1 VKTKAKNIKLNSIFS
16 KVTGSIRTKL
26 IFGFLVPVVFIVI
39 LGISAYISSSKAI
52 TQIFTDATIASIDK
66 TGEYFGL
73 ILQNIED
80 KAVSLTFDVQIRD
93 YYSGKYAG
101 DILAEGNAYK
111 AARSQVSTIATSDRY
126 IENIFIIP
134 NTGKPITSFGS
145 FDDNFDP
152 YSAFIETEEAKVI
165 NEHPNVNLWLG
176 YHDFIDEHLD
186 VTKDKYAITLVKPL
200 YNSSSKQIGYI
211 FMDVTMNV
219 ISEAMSTLNLPEN
232 SYIAFISQDGRE
244 ITPDGIAKEAHFTGL
259 KEYQDIHSSPEANN
273 HLTIDYNNQDYE
285 LIYSKVGN
293 SGAVVC
299 AMIPSSYLR
308 DQAGSIMKVTIF
320 LVSLAVI
327 LAVAIGIFIA
337 YGFDKA
343 IKTMISTL
351 SSASKGNLTA
361 AIDKIR
367 NDEFGVLSLSI
378 NEMIANLKAIIDKA
392 TKVGQ
397 TVVESARKVS
407 ENSEFLLTSSKNI
420 TLAISEIQQGNV
432 QQAEDTQRCLK
443 LSDDLANQI
452 NNVHDN
458 TLAIEQIAETTRS
471 IVKDGI
477 NVIEELTK
485 AANESLRVTNET
497 IRDISELERESKVIT
512 EIIAVINEIAA
523 QTNLLSL
530 NASIEAARAGE
541 AGRGFAVVADE
552 IRNLS
557 GRSVAAAQEIEEII
571 KNIIVKTQTT
581 VNTVKQA
588 EVISQNTEA
597 RLNNVVKLFDNINLY
612 VDDLANKLEKIAGS
626 IGEINQSKVHT
637 LNAIESISAVAEEI
651 SASSQEVDATAQEQL
666 EAVTRLNEAVKALNQ
681 DASDLEKAIEMFITK

>member
-1 VKTKAKNIKLNSIFS
+1 
-16 KVTGSIRTKL
+16 
-26 IFGFLVPVVFIVI
+26 
-39 LGISAYISSSKAI
+39 
-52 TQIFTDATIASIDK
+52 
-66 TGEYFGL
+66 
-73 ILQNIED
+73 
-80 KAVSLTFDVQIRD
+80 
-93 YYSGKYAG
+93 
-101 DILAEGNAYK
+101 
-111 AARSQVSTIATSDRY
+111 
-126 IENIFIIP
+126 
-134 NTGKPITSFGS
+134 
-145 FDDNFDP
+145 
-152 YSAFIETEEAKVI
+152 
-165 NEHPNVNLWLG
+165 
-176 YHDFIDEHLD
+176 
-186 VTKDKYAITLVKPL
+186 
-200 YNSSSKQIGYI
+200 
-211 FMDVTMNV
+211 M
-219 ISEAMSTLNLPEN
+219 
-232 SYIAFISQDGRE
+232 
-244 ITPDGIAKEAHFTGL
+244 
-259 KEYQDIHSSPEANN
+259 
-273 HLTIDYNNQDYE
+273 
-285 LIYSKVGN
+285 
-293 SGAVVC
+293 
-299 AMIPSSYLR
+299 
-308 DQAGSIMKVTIF
+308 
-320 LVSLAVI
+320 
-327 LAVAIGIFIA
+327 
-337 YGFDKA
+337 
-343 IKTMISTL
+343 
-351 SSASKGNLTA
+351 TA

-571 KNIIVKTQTT
+571 KNIIAKTQTT